1 MVKVAAYLGG
11 PFAIPTDDKAL
22 LESVAQG
29 DEHALGRVYDAYSAA
44 LNGVVLRMVG
54 STELAEEVLQD
65 TFVKI
70 WKYASGYDASKG
82 RPFTWMVNIARNTAI
97 DLLRTAPLRHAASI
111 RTLDKAVYRLGHD
124 DLRIGADDGDV
135 RNVVAKLK
143 PEHRELI
150 EMAYYQGYSQQ
161 EIADNTG
168 LPLGTVK
175 SRTRSALLELRDQ
188 LKDYR

>member
-1 MVKVAAYLGG
+1 MYAPNLA
-11 PFAIPTDDKAL
+11 PPIRMAINEQAL
-22 LESVAQG
+22 LNAVAQG
-29 DEHALGRVYDAYSAA
+29 DEQALGTLYDAYSAA

-54 STELAEEVLQD
+54 TTELAEEVLQD

-70 WKYASGYDASKG
+70 WKYAAGYDPSKG

-97 DLLRTAPLRHAASI
+97 DLLRTAPLRNAGSI
-111 RTLDKAVYRLGHD
+111 RSLDKDVYRLGHD
-124 DLRIGADDGDV
+124 EVRVGAENTDV

-150 EMAYYQGYSQQ
+150 EMAYYSGYSQQ

-175 SRTRSALLELRDQ
+175 SRTRTALLELRDQ
-188 LKDYR
+188 LKEYR